1 MGRKSLSGKGLR
13 VVQPLART
21 VPVAV
26 FTQYYEVRTCAACRS
41 SPDEETAS
49 VIESERRG
57 SGMADERRGEGG
69 EGKKLNPW
77 LPGIVIADGRALPRA
92 LEEPRIT
99 AFIWGGKVR
108 PTPTLPFGRWKG
120 AA

>member
-1 MGRKSLSGKGLR
+1 MGD
-13 VVQPLART
+13 V
-21 VPVAV
+21 
-26 FTQYYEVRTCAACRS
+26 E
-41 SPDEETAS
+41 
-49 VIESERRG
+49 RG
-57 SGMADERRGEGG
+57 SGR
-69 EGKKLNPW
+69 EGKRPDVR
-77 LPGIVIADGRALPRA
+77 LPGIVIADGRELVRV